1 MKKIYS
7 LSVSKRASIQALVS
21 RAWNDDS
28 ITDREFQ
35 LANSKLEQYFTLEE
49 SVKTNENYKLP
60 KEQLRD
66 LENLK
71 KQIRSEV
78 REELQKKIL
87 TAE

>member
-7 LSVSKRASIQALVS
+7 LAVSKRASIQALVS

-28 ITDREFQ
+28 ITDREFH
-35 LANSKLEQYFTLEE
+35 LANSKLEQYFKLEE

>member
-1 MKKIYS
+1 MKKICS
-7 LSVSKRASIQALVS
+7 LAVSKRASIQALVS

-35 LANSKLEQYFTLEE
+35 LANSKLEQYFKLEE

-78 REELQKKIL
+78 L